1 MKLRT
6 TRIPAGLTAVLL
18 AGGLLLTGCSGGG
31 TLQTQTAD
39 NADLT
44 HAVTAGTGEALTTCG
59 PFSLYLEEGMGVRVT
74 DARTG
79 IAWATNGRELDG
91 SACSGEQFTL
101 SYYMANAAYSEM
113 NSFDD
118 CVGKGQAEAYWEDGT
133 LYVLYRLGDYNH
145 TYADV
150 PNTISAERFK
160 EKFLSRLT
168 PEEQENL
175 KTYYKYY
182 DSEGYWALRP
192 KGRNNF
198 EDILKIMEQVG
209 YTTEDLAHDHGMYG
223 IATETGARPQFTVTL
238 AYTLTE
244 EGLSVELPPERIAF
258 PEEYPLYEIRLLPW
272 FGREEQTGEGYVLLP
287 DGSGALMRFADDH
300 AGRTEVSLPIYGL
313 DRSVASDTLQSGQYT
328 YEQAALPV
336 FGMEDGEAAYLAV
349 IDGAPSKAI
358 LKAHPAGP
366 YFGRNAAYV
375 TFRMV
380 NKDSVYLSGSDN
392 SSKVIVFE
400 NGLCRETC
408 RVRFCFLE
416 AGSGYAG
423 MAAFYRDMLLRDGA
437 LRPLESDGRVPL
449 LLETVGGVEAKK
461 NLLGISYEG
470 LKAATAY
477 TDNRTMA
484 EDLRQNG
491 VESLRLRLIGWFNG
505 GVYHGYADG
514 VSLNRVL
521 GGRSGWDELRA
532 YAAESGVELY
542 PDVDFWKTAASSL
555 SFLPATAAARRLDS
569 SEVRYSILSRAL
581 LLEKND
587 IGMTPSSLYVVS
599 PRRLDG
605 ETEKFWKDFS
615 PMATSGLSLR
625 SFGGELYSDFNS
637 SDTLSRPQVQAL
649 VCEQLAKLSAR
660 SELMVE
666 TGFSYT
672 WPYARRITSVATDCS
687 HFRMADEP
695 VPFLQMVLHGSAELY
710 TSPINLASDAH
721 TAVLKAV
728 EYGVLLNYQVTY
740 EDSDI
745 LKNSEYT
752 DNYASGY
759 TRWRDDIL
767 EAQALAQEVLSGLTG
782 CAMVGY
788 EKLSD
793 TVSCTEYADGSR
805 VYVNYGESAV
815 QLGTVTVPAR
825 GCCRERGNEQ

>member
-1 MKLRT
+1 
-6 TRIPAGLTAVLL
+6 
-18 AGGLLLTGCSGGG
+18 
-31 TLQTQTAD
+31 
-39 NADLT
+39 
-44 HAVTAGTGEALTTCG
+44 
-59 PFSLYLEEGMGVRVT
+59 
-74 DARTG
+74 
-79 IAWATNGRELDG
+79 
-91 SACSGEQFTL
+91 
-101 SYYMANAAYSEM
+101 
-113 NSFDD
+113 
-118 CVGKGQAEAYWEDGT
+118 
-133 LYVLYRLGDYNH
+133 
-145 TYADV
+145 
-150 PNTISAERFK
+150 
-160 EKFLSRLT
+160 
-168 PEEQENL
+168 
-175 KTYYKYY
+175 
-182 DSEGYWALRP
+182 
-192 KGRNNF
+192 
-198 EDILKIMEQVG
+198 
-209 YTTEDLAHDHGMYG
+209 
-223 IATETGARPQFTVTL
+223 
-238 AYTLTE
+238 
-244 EGLSVELPPERIAF
+244 
-258 PEEYPLYEIRLLPW
+258 
-272 FGREEQTGEGYVLLP
+272 
-287 DGSGALMRFADDH
+287 
-300 AGRTEVSLPIYGL
+300 
-313 DRSVASDTLQSGQYT
+313 
-328 YEQAALPV
+328 
-336 FGMEDGEAAYLAV
+336 
-349 IDGAPSKAI
+349 
-358 LKAHPAGP
+358 
-366 YFGRNAAYV
+366 
-375 TFRMV
+375 
-380 NKDSVYLSGSDN
+380 
-392 SSKVIVFE
+392 
-400 NGLCRETC
+400 
-408 RVRFCFLE
+408 
-416 AGSGYAG
+416 
-423 MAAFYRDMLLRDGA
+423 
-437 LRPLESDGRVPL
+437 
-449 LLETVGGVEAKK
+449 
-461 NLLGISYEG
+461 
-470 LKAATAY
+470 
-477 TDNRTMA
+477 MA

-649 VCEQLAKLSAR
+649 VCEQLSKLSAR

-767 EAQALAQEVLSGLTG
+767 EAQSMAQEVLSGLTG

-825 GCCRERGNEQ
+825 GCCRERGNRQ